1 MIRKVKDFALLVVTD
16 KSVQAWLRL
25 ACW

>member
-1 MIRKVKDFALLVVTD
+1 MIRKVKDFALLVVID
-16 KSVQAWLRL
+16 KSVLAWLRL